1 MTPLTQCRDEF
12 IRSLHRLIAH
22 AEAGKGTDITG
33 PLLIKVND
41 CHGDMQACEF
51 DGRQDDL
58 QRAEKMAGRV
68 C

>member
-1 MTPLTQCRDEF
+1 MSTLSKCRMEF
-12 IRSLHRLIAH
+12 ISSLQRLIAH

-41 CHGDMQACEF
+41 CHGEMQVCEF
-51 DGRQDDL
+51 DARQECA
-58 QRAEKMAGRV
+58 RNCGGA